1 MGGGL
6 RPSYRTGSLELSE
19 DLRYEDVRRR
29 CGIVERRMSGNAK
42 ATARM
47 DLAVYVTVRNG

>member
-1 MGGGL
+1 L